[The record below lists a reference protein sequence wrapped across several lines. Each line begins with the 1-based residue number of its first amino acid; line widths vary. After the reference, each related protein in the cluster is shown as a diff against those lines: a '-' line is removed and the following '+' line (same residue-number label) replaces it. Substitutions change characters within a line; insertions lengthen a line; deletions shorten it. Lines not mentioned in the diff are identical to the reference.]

1 MNEVIKIYPGE
12 VFADARNFDVGIRQ
26 LLPHYD
32 DMLDALTAC
41 VSPQAHRLLE
51 LGCGTGELSVK
62 LLHHCPEAHLVA
74 IDYSPRMIERVKA
87 KLKEVQLS
95 HRVTLIQGDFGAWTT
110 GEMSDQV
117 GTGFDACVSSLAIH
131 HLTDEMKQQLFG
143 RIQQSLKSGGCFWNA
158 DPILQESPQLQEA
171 YQYLRQQWTEA
182 QGTTLAAVRSQ
193 IGTSEPQGYSGQDR
207 LASLDT
213 HLNLLSQGGFQT
225 VAVPWRFF
233 GLAIF
238 GGWV

>member
-1 MNEVIKIYPGE
+1 MSQDTTIFPGE

-32 DMLDALTAC
+32 DMLDALIAC
-41 VSPQAHRLLE
+41 VPTQAERLLE

-62 LLHHCPEAHLVA
+62 LLQHCPEAHLVA
-74 IDYSPRMIERVKA
+74 IDYSPRMIERA
-87 KLKEVQLS
+87 TMKLSEAQLRD
-95 HRVTLIQGDFGAWTT
+95 RVTLIQDDFGAWTT
-110 GEMSDQV
+110 GEMKNQIEP
-117 GTGFDACVSSLAIH
+117 GFDACVSSLAIH
-131 HLTDEMKQQLFG
+131 HLSDEMKQQLFT
-143 RIQQSLKSGGCFWNA
+143 RIQRSLKTGGCFWNA
-158 DPILQESPQLQEA
+158 DPILQEAPQLKEA
-171 YQYLRQQWTEA
+171 YQDLREKWTEG
-182 QGTTLAAVRSQ
+182 QGTTFAEVRSQ

-213 HLNLLSQGGFQT
+213 HLNLLSQAGFET

-238 GGWV
+238 GGWG